1 MGVARREKSIWR
13 CVGRQ
18 LFERYKE
25 RRCRIIK
32 TPIEKMGDADPG

>member
-1 MGVARREKSIWR
+1 MGVARREKSIWC

-18 LFERYKE
+18 LFKRYE
-25 RRCRIIK
+25 WRRRRIIK